1 MDLSDEVAK
10 YKADMSELY
19 RKSER
24 HKNQTK
30 KSRIFDSIKKRS
42 ISEIKNTKNTGYR
55 FLFWRLKGISKRPI
69 LLEMN
74 FAKYLIDQKNVH
86 VDVALCDGILS
97 GCIDMTVFTDKN
109 TVKSMRRWKSR
120 CSKCLGV
127 GRSLLKAS
135 NVLSHYTSKW
145 ITPEKIIELRH
156 FADEIDID
164 QIEDYEVDGT
174 PLGDI
179 SITGVLRY
187 FRSLETG
194 RNVTNDSNEYL
205 KRIMREYFYSS
216 LVSHHVSKQALLD
229 LKPDYVF
236 IFRGMYPLWAPM
248 VYNAVHADI
257 PITCWLNGYQR
268 DSVFMK
274 GYDQDE
280 GFTQFQSP
288 QRKHW
293 EKVKK
298 IPLNKKQKK
307 TVNLYMTNR
316 IEELRRQPQF
326 WYGYQLYGK
335 NFPSA
340 EELRKKLNIS
350 PDKKIWMI
358 NSHCNW
364 DWDIYIENKIF
375 FRDPIEWFIKTF
387 EIAMDNTNV
396 EWIIRTHPAE
406 NDKNTKLLC
415 KDIILQKFKIIPDH
429 IRIITSDSNIN
440 SYSMFPLVDGCI
452 TMQSTVGFEMA
463 LFGKPVILG
472 DYGFYGN
479 KGFTYN
485 PKTLQEYTDLLNN
498 IESIGPLNQ
507 DEIDVAKRYVYDF
520 LFYRQI
526 PLRDHKYCNTVKGNL
541 LYRMIYKRLVDL
553 DQVGWEPPPLG
564 KNENPEQYDWRKR
577 LIEGWKNEQITN
589 EVERE

>member
-19 RKSER
+19 RKSEQ

-42 ISEIKNTKNTGYR
+42 ISEIRNTKNTGYR

-69 LLEMN
+69 FLEMN
-74 FAKYLIDQKNVH
+74 FAKYLIDQKNIH

-109 TVKSMRRWKSR
+109 TVKSMRRWKSQ

-135 NVLSHYTSKW
+135 NVSSHYTSKW

-187 FRSLETG
+187 FRSSETG

-257 PITCWLNGYQR
+257 PITCWLNGYQK

-364 DWDIYIENKIF
+364 DWDIYKEENAL
-375 FRDPIEWFIKTF
+375 FRDPIQWLMKTF
-387 EIAMDNTNV
+387 EIIWDIRDVT
-396 EWIIRTHPAE
+396 WIFRPHPAE
-406 NDKNTKLLC
+406 GEQNTFMMSQTMIENKFGKL
-415 KDIILQKFKIIPDH
+415 PDH
-429 IRIITSDSNIN
+429 IMTLTAQRSKIN
-440 SYSMFPLVDGCI
+440 TYALFPFIDGCV
-452 TMQSTVGFEMA
+452 TFHSTVGMELA
-463 LFGKPVILG
+463 LYGKPVITCSE
-472 DYGFYGN
+472 GFYGR
-479 KGFTYN
+479 KGFTYD
-485 PKTLQEYTDLLNN
+485 PETIDEYVYMLNN
-498 IESIGPLNQ
+498 LQDIGVLTNEQ
-507 DEIDVAKRYVYDF
+507 KELAERFVYDF
-520 LFYRQI
+520 WIYRQI
-526 PLRDHKYCNTVKGNL
+526 PFRSD
-541 LYRMIYKRLVDL
+541 IYKSNKSNILFDSIYNQMMSGDQIGFIPNRITKEDL
-553 DQVGWEPPPLG
+553 KMP
-564 KNENPEQYDWRKR
+564 DWRKR
-577 LIEGWKNEQITN
+577 LDSGWKK
-589 EVERE
+589 VK